1 MHDVTNHLQQGIE
14 RGHFRA
20 KKNML
25 KVGGFR
31 SFNSVRK
38 CVAGF
43 EAMLKLKKS
52 FGFSGHGCVRQQNDL
67 LAMPSGNAKVNES
80 FDRSVDFHA
89 ELSPPI
95 L

>member
-25 KVGGFR
+25 KVGWFR

-52 FGFSGHGCVRQQNDL
+52 FGFYGHGCVRQQNDL

-80 FDRSVDFHA
+80 FDRSVDFQA